1 MFHIGPCGEGLEGD
15 EMFSVGFACN
25 LARSEDVLP
34 EIEWQSPQMSISEAS
49 ANLLALSIFTL
60 PNALLFGYHHLSEK
74 FSFPI
79 ELYAQRRIIHCFIF
93 PSSAPLRCHRA
104 AIKIHLSGGC
114 IGFDVERSREK
125 YFHKSQHF
133 DIEPFALHNSHTVC
147 LILFQCFHRS
157 AHTSL
162 IPKLKRHSR
171 RLWARFGRK
180 DGAKNLLS
188 RMLCVEGNKW
198 TGIYRYVCTYGSL
211 KISLNRLLPKKI
223 KRDVSVS
230 VCICGSVSSSSYRR

>member
-1 MFHIGPCGEGLEGD
+1 MFCLKLNEK
-15 EMFSVGFACN
+15 
-25 LARSEDVLP
+25 
-34 EIEWQSPQMSISEAS
+34 SPQMSISKAS

-60 PNALLFGYHHLSEK
+60 PNALLLGYHHLSEK

-79 ELYAQRRIIHCFIF
+79 ELFERIKANH
-93 PSSAPLRCHRA
+93 SSLLLRLLRSHRA
-104 AIKIHLSGGC
+104 AIKTHLSGGC
-114 IGFDVERSREK
+114 MGFDVERTRGK

-157 AHTSL
+157 IRTHILNPETKAPFTSFMSL
-162 IPKLKRHSR
+162 ALDAKTR
-171 RLWARFGRK
+171 RRF
-180 DGAKNLLS
+180 S

-198 TGIYRYVCTYGSL
+198 TEIYRYVCTYGSL

-223 KRDVSVS
+223 KKRDVPVS